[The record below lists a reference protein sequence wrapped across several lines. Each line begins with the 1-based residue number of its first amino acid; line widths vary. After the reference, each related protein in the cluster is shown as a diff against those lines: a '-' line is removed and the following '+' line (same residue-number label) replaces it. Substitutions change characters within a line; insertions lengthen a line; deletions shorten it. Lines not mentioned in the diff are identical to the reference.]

1 MKGEQ
6 KQLSYMR
13 GDCEAQKNKDGEEIC
28 KKQKPGRDLKSLQEG
43 FHLRTVDFNNLKG
56 IIILMY
62 F

>member
-1 MKGEQ
+1 
-6 KQLSYMR
+6 MR